1 MAEDGGKGSPVG
13 RIHPKALAHQV
24 LALRRDPVAKSEIG
38 DADLLVRLEGDVA
51 ADHVE
56 EEDAEGPDG
65 GELAVVTVL
74 ADPLRRSVHSSS

>member
-1 MAEDGGKGSPVG
+1 MG
-13 RIHPKALAHQV
+13 RVHPKALPHQV
-24 LALRRDPVAKSEIG
+24 LTLRGDPVAKAEIG

-74 ADPLRRSVHSSS
+74 TDPLRRSVHSSS